1 MTGRTWTHAA
11 PCPICSGRRVAAP
24 RPADAA
30 GAPDPGGAAL
40 PPVIIVVV
48 LGSTAAGGEQWQLI
62 GVAIP
67 VALGLMRYLTTSFR
81 ISGGRI
87 ELKRGLLN
95 RHVLST
101 PVDRVRTVD
110 LTSSPIHRL
119 LGLTKVRIGT
129 GTAST
134 SDEDRIDLDGLPLE
148 RARALRTELLQTST
162 ADDEAAAEPAPE
174 REVVTFDPAWVRFAP
189 LTGSGVVIGAAALG
203 AGSQL
208 LQSVGFW
215 ERFDPDNVD
224 VPGVPLA
231 VLVPLLV
238 LGVLVVISLLSIGG
252 YVVTNW
258 GFRLTRSRGAATW
271 HLTRGLF
278 TTRET
283 TLDDDRLAG
292 VNLSEPLGLRLAR
305 GARLSA
311 IVTGLS
317 RSQQGSSTLVPP
329 APRQVVERVAR
340 EVLDTAL
347 PVETPLVAH
356 GPRAARRR
364 WTRAL
369 LPALV
374 IAVAASWRSLARRPA
389 VAAGRPGRAPR
400 RGPARLGPHPLPRPR
415 PRRGPPRRPVRLR
428 GPPPPDP
435 GGRPRHR
442 VEPARHLVPAPRRP
456 HHAGRHHGGR
466 QPVRPGARR
475 TRARGGPRR
484 PRGAAGP
491 GGAVPELTE
500 RSVEPE
506 FSCLICRT
514 TLWARRTSPAQPR
527 RFSTSPT
534 WPLFGSRWE
543 HLSVAEPGRRRSCW
557 AIARVPGSGRGCDP
571 RAGVPQAA
579 IELDEESPVLVLDVP
594 PHRTIAQPG

>member
-1 MTGRTWTHAA
+1 M
-11 PCPICSGRRVAAP
+11 
-24 RPADAA
+24 
-30 GAPDPGGAAL
+30 
-40 PPVIIVVV
+40 
-48 LGSTAAGGEQWQLI
+48 
-62 GVAIP
+62 
-67 VALGLMRYLTTSFR
+67 
-81 ISGGRI
+81 
-87 ELKRGLLN
+87 
-95 RHVLST
+95 LST

-134 SDEDRIDLDGLPLE
+134 SDEDHLDLDGLPLE
-148 RARALRTELLQTST
+148 RARALRAELLQTST
-162 ADDEAAAEPAPE
+162 SDDDLAAEPAPE

-215 ERFDPDNVD
+215 DRFDAESVD

-238 LGVLVVISLLSIGG
+238 LGVLVVVSLLSIGG

-329 APRQVVERVAR
+329 APRRVVERVAG
-340 EVLDTAL
+340 EALDTPL
-347 PVETPLVAH
+347 PVAADLVAH

-364 WTRAL
+364 WTRAM

-374 IAVAASWRSLARRPA
+374 VAVACSGAALAEGPSWLLVGLLALP
-389 VAAGRPGRAPR
+389 VAALLAW
-400 RGPARLGPHPLPRPR
+400 
-415 PRRGPPRRPVRLR
+415 
-428 GPPPPDP
+428 D
-435 GGRPRHR
+435 
-442 VEPARHLVPAPRRP
+442 
-456 HHAGRHHGGR
+456 
-466 QPVRPGARR
+466 R
-475 TRARGGPRR
+475 TRALGHALVVGHLVARSGSVVRR
-484 PRGAAGP
+484 RRILEVDHVIGWNLRATWFQRRAG
-491 GGAVPELTE
+491 L
-500 RSVEPE
+500 
-506 FSCLICRT
+506 T
-514 TLWARRTSPAQPR
+514 TL
-527 RFSTSPT
+527 
-534 WPLFGSRWE
+534 
-543 HLSVAEPGRRRSCW
+543 VATM
-557 AIARVPGSGRGCDP
+557 
-571 RAGVPQAA
+571 AGGNQA
-579 IELDEESPVLVLDVP
+579 VLVLDVP
-594 PHRTIAQPG
+594 EPEAVRVAHEALPDLVAQFRA

>member
-1 MTGRTWTHAA
+1 MIRFLPVLIVFA
-11 PCPICSGRRVAAP
+11 VA
-24 RPADAA
+24 R
-30 GAPDPGGAAL
+30 
-40 PPVIIVVV
+40 
-48 LGSTAAGGEQWQLI
+48 TAAGGEQWQLF

-67 VALGLMRYLTTSFR
+67 IALGLLRYLTTSFR
-81 ISGGRI
+81 INSGRI

-110 LTSSPIHRL
+110 LTSSVIHRL

-148 RARALRTELLQTST
+148 RARALRAELLRTST
-162 ADDEAAAEPAPE
+162 ADDEVTDEVAPE
-174 REVVTFDPAWVRFAP
+174 RDVVTFDRSWVRFAP

-203 AGSQL
+203 AASQL
-208 LQSVGFW
+208 LQATGSF
-215 ERFDPDNVD
+215 ERVNPETVD
-224 VPGVPLA
+224 LPGLSLV

-238 LGVLVVISLLSIGG
+238 LAVLVVISLLSIGG
-252 YVVTNW
+252 YLVTNW

-292 VNLSEPLGLRLAR
+292 VNLSEPIGLRLAS

-329 APRQVVERVAR
+329 APRGVVERVAG
-340 EVLDTAL
+340 EVLDTPL
-347 PVETPLVAH
+347 PVDADLLAH

-374 IAVAASWRSLARRPA
+374 VAGACVATLPVGAPLWLLVGLLAVPVAALLAWDRARSLGHAL
-389 VAAGRPGRAPR
+389 VAG
-400 RGPARLGPHPLPRPR
+400 
-415 PRRGPPRRPVRLR
+415 
-428 GPPPPDP
+428 
-435 GGRPRHR
+435 
-442 VEPARHLVPAPRRP
+442 HLVARSGSVVRRRRILEVD
-456 HHAGRHHGGR
+456 HVIGWNLRATWFQRRAG
-466 QPVRPGARR
+466 
-475 TRARGGPRR
+475 
-484 PRGAAGP
+484 
-491 GGAVPELTE
+491 L
-500 RSVEPE
+500 
-506 FSCLICRT
+506 T
-514 TLWARRTSPAQPR
+514 TL
-527 RFSTSPT
+527 
-534 WPLFGSRWE
+534 
-543 HLSVAEPGRRRSCW
+543 VATM
-557 AIARVPGSGRGCDP
+557 
-571 RAGVPQAA
+571 AGGNQAV
-579 IELDEESPVLVLDVP
+579 EVLDVP
-594 PHRTIAQPG
+594 EDEAVRIAQAALPELVSQFRAG

>member
-1 MTGRTWTHAA
+1 MRRDAEWQRLDPRMLLVH
-11 PCPICSGRRVAAP
+11 PIREVIRFLPVLVVFAVA
-24 RPADAA
+24 R
-30 GAPDPGGAAL
+30 
-40 PPVIIVVV
+40 
-48 LGSTAAGGEQWQLI
+48 TAAGGEQWQLF

-67 VALGLMRYLTTSFR
+67 IALGLMRYLTTSFR
-81 ISGGRI
+81 IDGGRI
-87 ELKRGLLN
+87 ELQRGLLN

-110 LTSSPIHRL
+110 LTSSPIHRV

-134 SDEDRIDLDGLPLE
+134 NDEDRIDLDGLPLE
-148 RARALRTELLQTST
+148 RARALRAELLRIST
-162 ADDEAAAEPAPE
+162 ADDEAASEQEPE
-174 REVVTFDPAWVRFAP
+174 RDAVTFDPTWVRFAP

-203 AGSQL
+203 AASQL

-215 ERFDPDNVD
+215 ERFNPENVD

-238 LGVLVVISLLSIGG
+238 LGVLVVVSLLSIGG

-292 VNLSEPLGLRLAR
+292 VNLSEPIGLRLAR

-329 APRQVVERVAR
+329 APRRVVERVAG
-340 EVLDTAL
+340 EVLDTPR
-347 PVETPLVAH
+347 PVESALVGH

-374 IAVAASWRSLARRPA
+374 VTGAGVAAVLADGPSWLLVGLVALPVAALLAWDRTRSLGHAL
-389 VAAGRPGRAPR
+389 VVG
-400 RGPARLGPHPLPRPR
+400 
-415 PRRGPPRRPVRLR
+415 
-428 GPPPPDP
+428 
-435 GGRPRHR
+435 
-442 VEPARHLVPAPRRP
+442 HLVSRSGSVVRRRRILEVD
-456 HHAGRHHGGR
+456 HIIGWNLRATWFQRRAG
-466 QPVRPGARR
+466 
-475 TRARGGPRR
+475 
-484 PRGAAGP
+484 
-491 GGAVPELTE
+491 L
-500 RSVEPE
+500 
-506 FSCLICRT
+506 T
-514 TLWARRTSPAQPR
+514 TL
-527 RFSTSPT
+527 
-534 WPLFGSRWE
+534 
-543 HLSVAEPGRRRSCW
+543 VATM
-557 AIARVPGSGRGCDP
+557 
-571 RAGVPQAA
+571 AGGNQAV
-579 IELDEESPVLVLDVP
+579 EVLDVP
-594 PHRTIAQPG
+594 EHEAVRVAHEALPDLVAQFRA